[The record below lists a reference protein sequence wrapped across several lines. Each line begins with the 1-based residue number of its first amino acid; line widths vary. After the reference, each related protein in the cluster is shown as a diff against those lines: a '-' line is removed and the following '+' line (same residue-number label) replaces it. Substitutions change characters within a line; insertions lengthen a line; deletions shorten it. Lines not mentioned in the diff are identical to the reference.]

1 MEITKLD
8 FYLFVTDFN
17 ECSDFFN
24 DCPVNASCVNSDGS
38 YACRCPI
45 GFLLEGKNC
54 SGLSNYKLSFRRNN
68 SIVLNKINA

>member
-45 GFLLEGKNC
+45 GFRLEGKIAQVCQIINFH
-54 SGLSNYKLSFRRNN
+54 LEET
-68 SIVLNKINA
+68 IV